1 MKDRNKFLM
10 AVNFISVK
18 IRGGGG
24 GGGGGGGMMN
34 YRELSLK
41 ITPAIPP
48 LNI

>member
-24 GGGGGGGMMN
+24 GGNEMN